1 MHTTTGLRTLLPIDL
16 SINVPDDQAHAF
28 IYKHDKKNGVL
39 YASQMEVPKHYVEP
53 NLLDIGSEVIISFSL
68 YNGVLYP
75 HLRRLT
81 GLFSVKVSNMHIV
94 DDFRLKYKAIV
105 KKEIDT
111 FRYLV
116 KIIDII
122 R

>member
-1 MHTTTGLRTLLPIDL
+1 
-16 SINVPDDQAHAF
+16 
-28 IYKHDKKNGVL
+28 
-39 YASQMEVPKHYVEP
+39 MEVPKHYVEP